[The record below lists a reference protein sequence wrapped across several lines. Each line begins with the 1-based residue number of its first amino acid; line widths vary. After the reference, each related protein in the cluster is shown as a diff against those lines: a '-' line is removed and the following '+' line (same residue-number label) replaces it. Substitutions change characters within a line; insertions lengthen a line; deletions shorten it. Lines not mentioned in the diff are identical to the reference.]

1 MESVNLIKRSFK
13 SYSLTS
19 KGVLCSA
26 SLEKLF
32 QDLYIFQSNKDF
44 WLNHSIESIPIES
57 FKNAYLIKDSV
68 FVESDEQNIS
78 KSLMK
83 YLDLLSTCKDMKIIL
98 PILLDDH
105 LEVILENLEN
115 GSNLVLITNNRV
127 LSSLRDS
134 HYYEKLVAYSKK
146 GKVSIRKIDDDL
158 KLFLTVCDNGMAL
171 NLFFIDGLFD
181 NSCCI
186 FNENLEG
193 IVWANF
199 LFEKYV
205 EKSIKLL

>member
-1 MESVNLIKRSFK
+1 
-13 SYSLTS
+13 
-19 KGVLCSA
+19 
-26 SLEKLF
+26 
-32 QDLYIFQSNKDF
+32 
-44 WLNHSIESIPIES
+44 
-57 FKNAYLIKDSV
+57 
-68 FVESDEQNIS
+68 
-78 KSLMK
+78 
-83 YLDLLSTCKDMKIIL
+83 MKIIL